1 MLIYCWSFFEG
12 YMFSDID
19 CLLSLQPLLRMVS
32 SCWLLGSSG
41 EPPAL
46 TTLYHSMLR
55 ICHEEAT
62 PTWASC
68 GKTFSLSLH
77 ACHHSVDQFQLSVHF
92 CPQKTILE
100 VRHPFPSFSC
110 LVSFFLISIFYPFIF
125 LVSFVFFSFFFRVLK
140 VSQHYG
146 RVLQK
151 LSKW

>member
-1 MLIYCWSFFEG
+1 MLLYCWSVFEG

-68 GKTFSLSLH
+68 GKTFSLSLC

-100 VRHPFPSFSC
+100 VLHPFPFSFSFLFLFGQFLSHFHLLSLYLLGFLC
-110 LVSFFLISIFYPFIF
+110 LLLLLF
-125 LVSFVFFSFFFRVLK
+125 
-140 VSQHYG
+140 
-146 RVLQK
+146 
-151 LSKW
+151 

>member
-1 MLIYCWSFFEG
+1 MLIYCWSVFEG

-19 CLLSLQPLLRMVS
+19 CLLPLQPLLRMVS

-68 GKTFSLSLH
+68 GKMFSLTLH
-77 ACHHSVDQFQLSVHF
+77 ACHHSVD
-92 CPQKTILE
+92 
-100 VRHPFPSFSC
+100 
-110 LVSFFLISIFYPFIF
+110 
-125 LVSFVFFSFFFRVLK
+125 
-140 VSQHYG
+140 
-146 RVLQK
+146 
-151 LSKW
+151 